1 MWSTTS
7 RPALRRFVGAVAIG
21 VALAATS
28 GCTVPVDAV
37 AGISVTGDGHL
48 LGVMMVCGHQIDG
61 ATLYVDSDDVDKT
74 VTVGSWTADRPLTP
88 GLGTWTLDSPA
99 AGWTAT
105 RSLAPLTAKTTYALY
120 GWTKDNSWSSSSVS
134 FTLADRDGLTP
145 GKVRYSNISDNGD
158 EIRNHRLY
166 SGVQSQSLPEHVTP
180 RRPRPGRGTP
190 VVGSTLNLH
199 CHKTQDHDLQLE
211 Y

>member
-1 MWSTTS
+1 MAALGLDAGRPYHPAYRGYKERSPRARGGSVQSTVS
-7 RPALRRFVGAVAIG
+7 WPVFRRFVGAFAAG

-61 ATLYVDSDDVDKT
+61 ATLYVDSPDVDSE
-74 VTVGSWTADRPLTP
+74 VTVGSWAADRPLTT
-88 GLGTWTLDSPA
+88 GLATWTLDSPS

-105 RSLAPLTAKTTYALY
+105 RSLKPLTAKTTYALY

-134 FTLADRDGLTP
+134 FTLTDRDQLTS
-145 GKVRYSNISDNGD
+145 GTVRYDDGSGNDD
-158 EIRNHRLY
+158 ESTIT
-166 SGVQSQSLPEHVTP
+166 V
-180 RRPRPGRGTP
+180 P
-190 VVGSTLNLH
+190 VAEFKARACENS
-199 CHKTQDHDLQLE
+199 
-211 Y
+211 

>member
-1 MWSTTS
+1 MAT
-7 RPALRRFVGAVAIG
+7 
-21 VALAATS
+21 TS

-74 VTVGSWTADRPLTP
+74 VTVGSWTAAHPLTP
-88 GLGTWTLDSPA
+88 GLATWTLDSPA

-105 RSLAPLTAKTTYALY
+105 RSLTPLTTKTTYALY

-134 FTLADRDGLTP
+134 FTLSDRDRLTP
-145 GKVRYSNISDNGD
+145 GEVRYTKISDDGD
-158 EIRNHRLY
+158 ESAATVPIAEFKARACQN
-166 SGVQSQSLPEHVTP
+166 G
-180 RRPRPGRGTP
+180 
-190 VVGSTLNLH
+190 
-199 CHKTQDHDLQLE
+199 
-211 Y
+211 

>member
-7 RPALRRFVGAVAIG
+7 RRVFRRFVGVVAIG

-61 ATLYVDSDDVDKT
+61 ATLYVDSADVDKT
-74 VTVGSWTADRPLTP
+74 VRVGSWTADRPLTP
-88 GLGTWTLDSPA
+88 GLATWPLDSPA

-105 RSLAPLTAKTTYALY
+105 RSPAPLTAKTTYTFY
-120 GWTKDNSWSSSSVS
+120 GWTKDNSWSSEEVS
-134 FTLADRDGLTP
+134 FTLADRDRLTP
-145 GKVRYSNISDNGD
+145 GKVRYDNISDNGD
-158 EIRNHRLY
+158 ESAITVSIAEFKARACRNM
-166 SGVQSQSLPEHVTP
+166 
-180 RRPRPGRGTP
+180 
-190 VVGSTLNLH
+190 
-199 CHKTQDHDLQLE
+199 
-211 Y
+211 